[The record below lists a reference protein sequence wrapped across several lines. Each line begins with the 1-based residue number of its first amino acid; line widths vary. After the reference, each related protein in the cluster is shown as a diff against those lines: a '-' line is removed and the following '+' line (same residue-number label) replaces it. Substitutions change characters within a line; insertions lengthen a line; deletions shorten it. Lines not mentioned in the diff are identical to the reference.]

1 MSKTV
6 QSPIPSIN
14 ELLKSLIYA
23 FSHVNEGQSGKL
35 KVELNRISIG
45 RDKHP
50 DELVELIQEW
60 LKKLK
65 SDDPKFFETLTIH
78 FYTALNVYPDLKDI
92 NFSGLTRAQ
101 AMPAMLIHILLP
113 MAAMAA
119 QAFMKLGPAPDPAAW
134 VYDDVTPTAQVL
146 KWWLDRKSVKEP
158 SFAKELEPLDE
169 RYAERKKMEDSLYD
183 WTEQRHVISIPS
195 ILKFYDGK
203 NDSLARWLLLARAWQ
218 IFWDDLSPQSKDRLR
233 RAWKARLRMPLTSI
247 DSGALSNE
255 LIEIISNDQRHTAFL
270 RMVAENQAFKDL
282 ISPLTPKAPG
292 DSTRAKVLLDKMF
305 ADNPLPEIAHQLVA
319 EKARFHVL
327 MAQHDEA
334 LKYYDQAFEAARFR
348 DGRMAKVILNE
359 MLIVEAFLGKCKF
372 TNRWNGWAETMG
384 LTPDVDNAAG
394 SYFKLFPLDNHYP
407 EAKLDT
413 LKRQHEKAWTGI
425 VCLEEWENRP
435 PDLRNPNRKIAGSG
449 SVPHTQLMNYAT
461 YGNSDA
467 VKKLLKS
474 GADSNQIAEDGG
486 TALLCAIQEQA
497 HECVDLLLPVTS
509 PHAINSKIRKLGL
522 TSLSVAID
530 MGDSGLVERLL
541 NAGADSNLY
550 CGEMSLSP
558 LYDAVRRCSVYNLSP
573 EDMLSD
579 EVIQSA
585 LLKMPAAMR
594 SSASSFKE
602 DQIEAMRNFMIAS
615 RNNPRY
621 LAIFNEVSEFFANG
635 QGVDLTAR
643 RQIVS
648 LLLQAG
654 ADVNQR
660 QPQLHGFTPFLIA
673 AELGLHDVFQELL
686 AFGGDLRVVTDQNQT
701 VLHLACWKGHL
712 ELVMLILGL
721 SSEPDQSF
729 LINEA
734 ETYSGSKP
742 IDWVLKHRAAED
754 PLALKLLEILVNF
767 GSNLDNHYH

>member
-14 ELLKSLIYA
+14 ELLKHLIYA
-23 FSHVNEGQSGKL
+23 FSHVNEGQTGKL
-35 KVELNRISIG
+35 KVELHRISKG
-45 RDKHP
+45 PDKRP
-50 DELVELIQEW
+50 DELVGLIQEW

-65 SDDPKFFETLTIH
+65 SDDPEFFETLTVH

-92 NFSGLTRAQ
+92 NFSGLTRTQ

-113 MAAMAA
+113 IAGLAA

-134 VYDDVTPTAQVL
+134 VDDEVNPTAHVL
-146 KWWLDRKSVKEP
+146 KWWLDRKGIKEP

-183 WTEQRHVISIPS
+183 WTEQRHIISIPS
-195 ILKFYDGK
+195 ILKFYDGE
-203 NDSLARWLLLARAWQ
+203 NDPLARWLLLARAWQ
-218 IFWDDLSPQSKDRLR
+218 TFWDDYSPQSKDRLR
-233 RAWKARLRMPLTSI
+233 RAWKARLRTPLTSI
-247 DSGALSNE
+247 DIGALVKE
-255 LIEIISNDQRHTAFL
+255 LYQIISNDQRHTAFL
-270 RMVAENQAFKDL
+270 RMVAENHAFKDL
-282 ISPLTPKAPG
+282 VSPLTPKAPG

-327 MAQHDEA
+327 MAQHDQA
-334 LKYYDQAFEAARFR
+334 LKYYDQAFESARFR

-372 TNRWNGWAETMG
+372 TNRWSGWAETMG
-384 LTPDVDNAAG
+384 LTPDVSNAAG

-425 VCLEEWENRP
+425 VCLEEWGNRP

-474 GADSNQIAEDGG
+474 GADANQIAEDGG
-486 TALLCAIQEQA
+486 TALLCAIQA
-497 HECVDLLLPVTS
+497 RAYECIDLLLPVTS
-509 PHAINSKIRKLGL
+509 PAAINSKTRKRGL
-522 TSLSVAID
+522 TSLGVAIE
-530 MGDSGLVERLL
+530 MGDPGLVERLL
-541 NAGADSNLY
+541 SAGADPNLC

-558 LYDAVRRCSVYNLSP
+558 LYDAVQRCSVHSP
-573 EDMLSD
+573 LPGDMLSD

-585 LLKMPAAMR
+585 LLQMPAAMR
-594 SSASSFKE
+594 PSASSFKE
-602 DQIEAMRNFMIAS
+602 DQIGAMRNFMIAS
-615 RNNPRY
+615 RNNPRH
-621 LAIFNEVSEFFANG
+621 LAIINEVSEFFANG

-643 RQIVS
+643 RHIVS

-660 QPQLHGFTPFLIA
+660 HPQLHGFTPFLIA
-673 AELGLHDVFQELL
+673 AELGLHDVFQAFL
-686 AFGGDLRVVTDQNQT
+686 AFGGDLRITTDLNQSA
-701 VLHLACWKGHL
+701 LHLACWKGHL
-712 ELVMLILGL
+712 ELAMLILGL
-721 SSEPDQSF
+721 SSEPDRSF

-742 IDWVLKHRAAED
+742 IDWVMKHRPAED
-754 PLALKLLEILVNF
+754 PQALKLLKMLVDF
-767 GSNLDNHYH
+767 GDN